1 MAILLSLC
9 RSWHVSACAMT
20 WFISLVSRRLWG
32 TGPCQLRWP
41 CSLWLLLPFH
51 LTATSQLGGPK
62 LKLRQ
67 RLKSW
72 QAAMISKRI
81 KNCRYRG
88 MLPRSCS
95 VLKCW
100 FFSTKTTPGINTL
113 NDLFSY
119 VSVFIAS
126 FFFEMVFFWGGWCWF
141 NSGMVLLAS
150 LEFPIAA
157 EFLII
162 HDFFHSQQWVE
173 TLCRSVVK
181 AKSWGDLSWWGSCSC
196 VWNPSCILANPVH
209 NQNRFL
215 GQFET
220 QERSYP
226 IPGLAITVLLLT
238 DVWRKVGFG
247 KH

>member
-1 MAILLSLC
+1 MAILLSLR

-20 WFISLVSRRLWG
+20 WFVSLVSRCLWG

-67 RLKSW
+67 WLKRW
-72 QAAMISKRI
+72 QATMISKRI

-95 VLKCW
+95 VLKCC

-119 VSVFIAS
+119 MSVFIPS
-126 FFFEMVFFWGGWCWF
+126 FFFEMVFFWGGWCWLLCVLFFVFVGVLYVCVRGCLFYSKYFFMRSLRVF
-141 NSGMVLLAS
+141 NVLRN
-150 LEFPIAA
+150 LE
-157 EFLII
+157 
-162 HDFFHSQQWVE
+162 
-173 TLCRSVVK
+173 
-181 AKSWGDLSWWGSCSC
+181 
-196 VWNPSCILANPVH
+196 
-209 NQNRFL
+209 
-215 GQFET
+215 
-220 QERSYP
+220 
-226 IPGLAITVLLLT
+226 
-238 DVWRKVGFG
+238 
-247 KH
+247 